1 MEKEVGVNVFVD
13 TSAFAAHFNQSD
25 THHAEALAI
34 WKMLASGGWR
44 LWTSSYILAE
54 CVTVLRG
61 RTSHGAALRFVDA
74 LLNSRLV
81 SIIRPSAAQDHA
93 AMELFRRYDD
103 QRFSF
108 FDCSSFALMHDLS
121 ISRVFAFDANFIIAG
136 FEVLHK
142 KSRSVQ

>member
-1 MEKEVGVNVFVD
+1 MEEKIGLKVFID

-25 THHAEALAI
+25 TNHKAALAL

-61 RTSHGAALRFVDA
+61 RAGHAAALRFGDA
-74 LLNSRLV
+74 LLTSRLV
-81 SIIRPSAAQDHA
+81 SIIRPSPAQDSA
-93 AMELFRRYDD
+93 AMELFRRFDD

-108 FDCSSFALMHDLS
+108 FDCSSFALMRDLS
-121 ISRVFAFDANFIIAG
+121 ISRAFAFDQDFVIAG
-136 FEVLHK
+136 FEVLK
-142 KSRSVQ
+142 P